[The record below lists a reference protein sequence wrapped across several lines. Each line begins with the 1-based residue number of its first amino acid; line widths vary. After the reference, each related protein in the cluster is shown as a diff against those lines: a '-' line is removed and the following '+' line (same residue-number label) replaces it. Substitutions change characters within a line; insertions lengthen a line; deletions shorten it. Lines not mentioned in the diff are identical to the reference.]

1 MTEFTVTIG
10 KIRYGSEALV
20 VAFALAL
27 GVGCGG
33 SSHSSTTTPPPPPTG
48 ANVQAITVNAGPA
61 GNYVNG
67 AFTSVT
73 VCAPGTTSCQ
83 TIDGVLVDTGSPGL
97 RLLSSAITTV
107 TLPPQKAPDGNAI
120 VECLPFV
127 TGLTWGPVATADI
140 QISGEKA
147 GSVPLQVLSDTAYSI
162 PTACKNLGT
171 PQDTLTGLGANGIL
185 GVGPF
190 LQDCGDQCVTTGAS
204 NPGFYYECT
213 STSSCVVAGEPL
225 AQQVANPVSLFAS
238 DNNGVI
244 VELPT
249 ATAPQ
254 ATLSGSLI
262 FGIGTQSNNAL
273 GSATVYP
280 MDNNFNFTTTY
291 NSQAYPSSFID
302 SGSNGLYFLTS
313 TIDGIPTCADA
324 NSFYCPTSP
333 KTITAVNQGASG
345 IGSGTVTFIVANA
358 DTLFNSNPNNTVLGQ
373 LAGPTTIS
381 GFDWGLPFF
390 YGRNVYTAIEGRST
404 PGGTGPYWAY

>member
-1 MTEFTVTIG
+1 MTSSN
-10 KIRYGSEALV
+10 IRYGSGALA

-33 SSHSSTTTPPPPPTG
+33 SSHTSTTTPPPPPTG

-73 VCAPGTTSCQ
+73 VCAPVTTSCQ
-83 TIDGVLVDTGSPGL
+83 TIDGVLVDTGSSGL
-97 RLLSSAITTV
+97 RLLSSAITTI
-107 TLPPQKAPDGNAI
+107 TLPPQKASDGNAV

-140 QISGEKA
+140 QIAGEKA
-147 GSVPLQVLSDTAYSI
+147 SAVPIQILSDSAYSI
-162 PTACKNLGT
+162 PTTCKNQGT
-171 PQDTLTGLGANGIL
+171 PQDTLTNLGANGIL
-185 GVGPF
+185 GVGMF
-190 LQDCGDQCVTTGAS
+190 LQVCGSACLTTGAS
-204 NPGFYYECT
+204 NPGLYYGCT
-213 STSSCVVAGEPL
+213 SASSCVVSGEPL
-225 AQQVANPVSLFAS
+225 AQQVSNPVSLFAT

-244 VELPT
+244 VELP
-249 ATAPQ
+249 AAPAPQ

-262 FGIGTQSNNAL
+262 FGIGTRSNNAL

-291 NSQAYPSSFID
+291 NNQAYSSSFID
-302 SGSNGLYFLTS
+302 SGSNGLYFLTT

-345 IGSGTVTFIVANA
+345 IGTGTVTFTVANA
-358 DTLFNSNPNNTVLGQ
+358 DTLFNTNPTDTVLGQ

-390 YGRNVYTAIEGRST
+390 YGRNVFTAIEGRST